1 MQKINSL
8 HSFQTATSEM
18 SNVIPLFTKLSYQ
31 RQKGGGG
38 VVGRLWASKHF
49 HLQVQANQRDVKQSK
64 TIRQNIR
71 YPQLQLLCTGTPG
84 RD

>member
-38 VVGRLWASKHF
+38 CGKVVGF
-49 HLQVQANQRDVKQSK
+49 QAFSPPSSGKSERCKAE
-64 TIRQNIR
+64 
-71 YPQLQLLCTGTPG
+71 
-84 RD
+84 

>member
-31 RQKGGGG
+31 RQKGGGCG
-38 VVGRLWASKHF
+38 KVVGF
-49 HLQVQANQRDVKQSK
+49 QAFSPPSSGKSERCKAE
-64 TIRQNIR
+64 
-71 YPQLQLLCTGTPG
+71 
-84 RD
+84 